1 MFFNFIP
8 GSFWMFCFFT
18 WLFNTSF
25 SCKPCVM
32 KFLVI
37 YGCSPAL
44 AWCVSSLH
52 CTRVMFLILSSTHFD
67 GGDDD
72 VGASSFEVTKFWIR
86 FTMIEYIKV
95 DKLPGSTFS
104 STWRL
109 VGNSKSVHLFFYHS
123 KFSIMKMLWALSLRL
138 PCVSTDVHLPAYPIV
153 LVCCKLVIKMSLY
166 SNNQSS
172 TRLYKKRQLSG
183 PSNCVVKRDLLEFMT
198 LLYLISFSSRFLPQ
212 TSQKGIERTTLEE

>member
-8 GSFWMFCFFT
+8 GLFLMFCFFT

-44 AWCVSSLH
+44 AWWVSSLH

-72 VGASSFEVTKFWIR
+72 VGASSFKVTKFWIR
-86 FTMIEYIKV
+86 FTMIEFIKV
-95 DKLPGSTFS
+95 DKNSGSTFS
-104 STWRL
+104 STRHL
-109 VGNSKSVHLFFYHS
+109 VGNSKYVHSFFNYS
-123 KFSIMKMLWALSLRL
+123 KFPIMNMFCALPICL
-138 PCVSTDVHLPAYPIV
+138 PWISTDIP
-153 LVCCKLVIKMSLY
+153 
-166 SNNQSS
+166 S
-172 TRLYKKRQLSG
+172 THPPTQ
-183 PSNCVVKRDLLEFMT
+183 
-198 LLYLISFSSRFLPQ
+198 
-212 TSQKGIERTTLEE
+212 

>member
-8 GSFWMFCFFT
+8 GFFLMFCFFT

-44 AWCVSSLH
+44 AWWVSSLH

-72 VGASSFEVTKFWIR
+72 VGASFFKVTMFWIR
-86 FTMIEYIKV
+86 FTMIEFIKV
-95 DKLPGSTFS
+95 DKHSGSTFS
-104 STWRL
+104 STRHL
-109 VGNSKSVHLFFYHS
+109 VGNSKYVHYNFLGF
-123 KFSIMKMLWALSLRL
+123 RL
-138 PCVSTDVHLPAYPIV
+138 KILNYFI
-153 LVCCKLVIKMSLY
+153 I
-166 SNNQSS
+166 
-172 TRLYKKRQLSG
+172 
-183 PSNCVVKRDLLEFMT
+183 
-198 LLYLISFSSRFLPQ
+198 I
-212 TSQKGIERTTLEE
+212 